1 MFTKASRIFENGVLF
16 CFLHIKSKFLCNFAW
31 KVKIFAEMAT
41 HEHQNESLFL
51 HIPTEDAKSS
61 IDMKG
66 NANL

>member
-1 MFTKASRIFENGVLF
+1 MYLYAKKI
-16 CFLHIKSKFLCNFAW
+16 KFLGHFAG
-31 KVKIFAEMAT
+31 KMKIFAEMAT